1 MGRFTASTMK
11 WVCLALLLSPSLV
24 LGATYTETREVV
36 DSDGKTLECAY
47 TVFYTA
53 KGVVNKAKS
62 KVVCTPNTAGKP
74 VEQTFIIEE
83 IGQSVTLK
91 HSIKKGK
98 EKITGITKE
107 EYVPPTT
114 TSAPP
119 AEGAMDCTCKMPTDN
134 QAGLFSAVRS
144 SVPTALN
151 RQLLGGGLLSNL
163 AGTATAPSND
173 LVTQMATQMVQQQI
187 DDFINNG
194 GAEAAI
200 TQLVESGQ
208 LEQMVTEFIESG
220 QMEAMASQVMESVD
234 MEAMM
239 GELVQQLES
248 QMEEAMQNGE
258 MIAGTPLEEMMNMNG
273 GLEELMNM
281 NVGLEELMNMNGGL
295 EELLSNGEG
304 LLSPEML
311 AEMSNFE
318 LNMQCNCSPA
328 A

>member
-1 MGRFTASTMK
+1 MK
-11 WVCLALLLSPSLV
+11 WVCLVLILSPSLV
-24 LGATYTETREVV
+24 LGGTYTETREVV
-36 DSDGKTLECAY
+36 DSAGKTFECEY
-47 TVFYTA
+47 KVVYTA
-53 KGVVNKAKS
+53 KGVVNKGKS

-83 IGQSVTLK
+83 IGQSVTVK
-91 HSIKKGK
+91 HTIKKGK

-107 EYVPPTT
+107 DYVPPTTTT

-119 AEGAMDCTCKMPTDN
+119 AEGAMDCACKMPLDSQT
-134 QAGLFSAVRS
+134 GLLTAVRS

-163 AGTATAPSND
+163 AGSVTAPSND
-173 LVTQMATQMVQQQI
+173 LVTQMATQIAQQQI

-194 GAEAAI
+194 GAEEAI
-200 TQLVESGQ
+200 TQLLESGQ

-220 QMEAMASQVMESVD
+220 QAEEMMSQVMESVD

-239 GELVQQLES
+239 GELVETLEN
-248 QMEEAMQNGE
+248 QMEESMQNGGFEE

-295 EELLSNGEG
+295 EELFGNGEG

-311 AEMSNFE
+311 AEMGDFE
-318 LNMQCNCSPA
+318 LHMQCNCSPA

>member
-1 MGRFTASTMK
+1 MK

-36 DSDGKTLECAY
+36 DSDGKTFECAY

-53 KGVVNKAKS
+53 KGVV
-62 KVVCTPNTAGKP
+62 NTAGKP

-98 EKITGITKE
+98 EKITGISKE

-163 AGTATAPSND
+163 AGAAATPSND

-200 TQLVESGQ
+200 TQLVER
-208 LEQMVTEFIESG
+208 
-220 QMEAMASQVMESVD
+220 
-234 MEAMM
+234 
-239 GELVQQLES
+239 
-248 QMEEAMQNGE
+248 
-258 MIAGTPLEEMMNMNG
+258 
-273 GLEELMNM
+273 
-281 NVGLEELMNMNGGL
+281 
-295 EELLSNGEG
+295 
-304 LLSPEML
+304 
-311 AEMSNFE
+311 
-318 LNMQCNCSPA
+318 
-328 A
+328 

>member
-1 MGRFTASTMK
+1 MK
-11 WVCLALLLSPSLV
+11 WVCLVLILSPSLV
-24 LGATYTETREVV
+24 LGLSYSETREVV
-36 DSDGKTLECAY
+36 DSAGKTLECEY
-47 TVFYTA
+47 TVVYTA
-53 KGVVNKAKS
+53 KGVVNKGKS

-74 VEQTFIIEE
+74 VQQTFILEDV
-83 IGQSVTLK
+83 GQSVTVK

-119 AEGAMDCTCKMPTDN
+119 AEGAMDCACKMPSDSQT
-134 QAGLFSAVRS
+134 GLLTAVRS
-144 SVPTALN
+144 SVPSALN

-163 AGTATAPSND
+163 AGSVTAPSND
-173 LVTQMATQMVQQQI
+173 LVTQMATQIAQQQI

-194 GAEAAI
+194 GAEEAI
-200 TQLVESGQ
+200 TQLLESGQ

-220 QMEAMASQVMESVD
+220 QAEEMMSQVMESVD

-239 GELVQQLES
+239 GELVETLEN
-248 QMEEAMQNGE
+248 QMEESMQNGGFEE

-295 EELLSNGEG
+295 EELFGNGEG

-311 AEMSNFE
+311 AEMGDFE
-318 LNMQCNCSPA
+318 LHMQCNCSPA

>member
-1 MGRFTASTMK
+1 MGHT
-11 WVCLALLLSPSLV
+11 
-24 LGATYTETREVV
+24 
-36 DSDGKTLECAY
+36 
-47 TVFYTA
+47 
-53 KGVVNKAKS
+53 
-62 KVVCTPNTAGKP
+62 
-74 VEQTFIIEE
+74 
-83 IGQSVTLK
+83 
-91 HSIKKGK
+91 IKKGK

-107 EYVPPTT
+107 DYVPPTTTT

-119 AEGAMDCTCKMPTDN
+119 AEGAMDCACKMPLDSQT
-134 QAGLFSAVRS
+134 GLLTAVRS

-163 AGTATAPSND
+163 AGSATAPSND

-200 TQLVESGQ
+200 TQLLESGQ

-220 QMEAMASQVMESVD
+220 QAEEMMSQVMESVD

-239 GELVQQLES
+239 GELVQELES
-248 QMEEAMQNGE
+248 QMEEAMQNGGFEE

-273 GLEELMNM
+273 GLEEMMNM

-295 EELLSNGEG
+295 EELFGNGEG
-304 LLSPEML
+304 ILSPEML
-311 AEMSNFE
+311 AEMGNFE
-318 LNMQCNCSPA
+318 LHMQCNCSPA

>member
-11 WVCLALLLSPSLV
+11 WVCLVLILSPSLV
-24 LGATYTETREVV
+24 LGGTYTETRELV
-36 DSDGKTLECAY
+36 DSAGKTFECEY
-47 TVFYTA
+47 KVVYTA
-53 KGVVNKAKS
+53 KGVVNKGKS

-83 IGQSVTLK
+83 IGQSVTVK

-98 EKITGITKE
+98 EKITAITKE
-107 EYVPPTT
+107 DYVPPTTTT

-119 AEGAMDCTCKMPTDN
+119 AEGAMDCACKMPLDS
-134 QAGLFSAVRS
+134 QAGLLTAVRS

-163 AGTATAPSND
+163 AGQATAPTND
-173 LVTQMATQMVQQQI
+173 LVTQMAMQLAQQQI

-194 GAEAAI
+194 GAEEAI

-208 LEQMVTEFIESG
+208 AEEM
-220 QMEAMASQVMESVD
+220 MSQVMESVD

-239 GELVQQLES
+239 GELVQTLEN
-248 QMEEAMQNGE
+248 QMEESMQNGGFEE

-281 NVGLEELMNMNGGL
+281 NVGLEELMNMNVGL
-295 EELLSNGEG
+295 EEIFGNGEG

-311 AEMSNFE
+311 AEMGNLE
-318 LNMQCNCSPA
+318 LHMQCNCSPA

>member
-1 MGRFTASTMK
+1 MK
-11 WVCLALLLSPSLV
+11 WVCLVLILSPSLV
-24 LGATYTETREVV
+24 LGLTYSETREVV
-36 DSDGKTLECAY
+36 DSAGKTFECEY
-47 TVFYTA
+47 TVVYTA
-53 KGVVNKAKS
+53 KGVVNKGKS

-74 VEQTFIIEE
+74 VQQTFILED
-83 IGQSVTLK
+83 IGQSVTVK

-114 TSAPP
+114 TPAPP
-119 AEGAMDCTCKMPTDN
+119 AEGAMDCACKMSSDS

-163 AGTATAPSND
+163 AGAAAAPSND

-208 LEQMVTEFIESG
+208 
-220 QMEAMASQVMESVD
+220 MEAMASQVMKSVD

-239 GELVQQLES
+239 GKLVQELES
-248 QMEEAMQNGE
+248 Q
-258 MIAGTPLEEMMNMNG
+258 
-273 GLEELMNM
+273 
-281 NVGLEELMNMNGGL
+281 
-295 EELLSNGEG
+295 
-304 LLSPEML
+304 
-311 AEMSNFE
+311 
-318 LNMQCNCSPA
+318 
-328 A
+328 